1 MKKNLRNSI
10 QKAIEEISDSEQTI
24 LALCSI
30 LCVDEGVNL
39 RNLIEIIEEDSHA
52 FRKEMKNILRS
63 GLLVELPI
71 HRIYCPK
78 EIKAFLSE
86 NVVTV
91 EVVNSVVKRLEKKT
105 VLSIDADLLQA
116 KPYFGMAMAIMNY
129 IVLHPDDRI
138 DYEVF
143 ASLLVNITRYYE
155 IYAQPDLSI
164 FDHSE
169 LKIVKAIRLAKSKLH
184 DDSLQYARMCTC
196 EANILLNGWWYEEA
210 KKLLDESLEII
221 SKHANAAMDLAYT
234 YLMQAYW
241 HEQYGQMAECLKF
254 AYKSW
259 EVSEVSTAAIYIA
272 YQLSILEL
280 KDDAMH
286 WIDRVDVA
294 KYPDFSIVSIFFNLA
309 TALIFRDNYTL
320 STGCLSKV
328 EITLDKL
335 NPQAAFFDRIH
346 YTKSLLTCGKESEDE
361 YYKYMSVHANHYASS
376 DGAKFIL
383 AGGKVRR
390 YLDIGAQ
397 YSAKV
402 AHESLKDFDVTNPK
416 YSLSVKTEVCLSQ
429 IMYFRS
435 VGDFVNADKFYTLGK
450 EYTQQALPSDDTLS
464 TICQIFDSGEVPA
477 SISGEND
484 IWLLEYQQLLTII
497 AQDDGSHSEVMEQI
511 KKLKKRFPEQLSLL
525 DAISINYSFEM
536 DSQRAIKAWRKCIR
550 EADET
555 RKHEVAIMC
564 ARLAISRGLYR
575 QANSFFEIGLGTEEF
590 RLQHR
595 YKSIPIWLE
604 YVLNLERCGYH
615 RKASNH
621 WEHLDSSAA
630 RTDQLCDVYQAK
642 GNSHYDKGEFTMALK
657 EYEKFLSVY
666 QREAG
671 MIDERLSSVYAYQTV
686 CYTNLAEFRNAL
698 KAVIN
703 AKECSPMLGSDGFTL
718 EYNHAYILIALGEH
732 NMAYEIIKRIQTLT
746 SNDEERDAVY
756 ELYNIYRKSRKP
768 SNRVGDN

>member
-1 MKKNLRNSI
+1 MISGESLPSEINTVV
-10 QKAIEEISDSEQTI
+10 KA
-24 LALCSI
+24 
-30 LCVDEGVNL
+30 
-39 RNLIEIIEEDSHA
+39 
-52 FRKEMKNILRS
+52 
-63 GLLVELPI
+63 
-71 HRIYCPK
+71 
-78 EIKAFLSE
+78 LSE
-86 NVVTV
+86 KTSISPGCNLMK
-91 EVVNSVVKRLEKKT
+91 VKKFFQMGFDLMDYVLE
-105 VLSIDADLLQA
+105 
-116 KPYFGMAMAIMNY
+116 
-129 IVLHPDDRI
+129 HPDGI
-138 DYEVF
+138 KWNTF
-143 ASLLVNITRYYE
+143 ALLLANLTRYYE
-155 IYAQPDLSI
+155 IFAMPDPSVS
-164 FDHSE
+164 DHSE
-169 LKIVKAIRLAKSKLH
+169 LKIVKAIRLVKSKLQ
-184 DDSLQYARMCTC
+184 DDCLLYARMCTC
-196 EANILLNGWWYEEA
+196 EAYILLNGWWYIESRR
-210 KKLLDESLEII
+210 LLDAALEIL
-221 SKHANAAMDLAYT
+221 SKHSGAAKDLAYT
-234 YLMQAYW
+234 YLVQAFW
-241 HEQYGQMAECLKF
+241 HEQYGQTTECLKF

-259 EVSEVSTAAIYIA
+259 EVSTDRASKSFAAIYIA
-272 YQLSILEL
+272 YQLSMLEL

-286 WIDRVDVA
+286 WIDRADVA
-294 KYPDFSIVSIFFNLA
+294 KYPDFSIVSIYFNLA

-346 YTKSLLTCGKESEDE
+346 YTKSLLTGGKESEDE
-361 YYKYMSVHANHYASS
+361 YYKYISVHANHYASS

-435 VGDFVNADKFYTLGK
+435 VGDFVNADKYYTLGK

-477 SISGEND
+477 SISGEDD
-484 IWLLEYQQLLTII
+484 IWQLEYQQLLTII

-575 QANSFFEIGLGTEEF
+575 QASSFFEMGIGTEEF
-590 RLQHR
+590 RLQYR
-595 YKSIPIWLE
+595 YKSTPIWLE
-604 YVLNLERCGYH
+604 YVLNLECCLYH
-615 RKASNH
+615 RKAAKH
-621 WEHLDSSAA
+621 WEQLESSAA
-630 RTDQLCDVYQAK
+630 RTDQLCDVYQAH
-642 GNSHYDKGEFTMALK
+642 GNCYYDNGEYSKALK
-657 EYEKFLSVY
+657 EYTKFLSVY

-686 CYTNLAEFRNAL
+686 CYTNLGEFRNAL

-703 AKECSPMLGSDGFTL
+703 AKECSPMIGSDGFSL
-718 EYNHAYILIALGEH
+718 EYNHAYILIALEKL
-732 NMAYEIIKRIQTLT
+732 NMAYEIIKRVQTLA

-756 ELYNIYRKSRKP
+756 ELYNIYRESRKP